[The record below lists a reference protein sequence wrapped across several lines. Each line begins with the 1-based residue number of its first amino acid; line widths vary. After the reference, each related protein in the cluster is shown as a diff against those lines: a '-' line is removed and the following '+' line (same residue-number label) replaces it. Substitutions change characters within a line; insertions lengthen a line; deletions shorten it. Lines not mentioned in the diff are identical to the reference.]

1 MIVVLSVVGVL
12 GAAGAAMA
20 VNSELLATAV
30 DRPIGQAAEV
40 LAASPATA
48 PSASVT
54 AAEPEASV
62 GPDER
67 LPTLSLPTDPTS
79 TPTPAATPAPSDDAD
94 DDADDGSEGPHDH
107 GDDDPT
113 EADD

>member
-12 GAAGAAMA
+12 GAAGAAVA

-30 DRPIGQAAEV
+30 DRPIGHAAEV
-40 LAASPATA
+40 LAASPTTA
-48 PSASVT
+48 PTASVT
-54 AAEPEASV
+54 AAEPEASA
-62 GPDER
+62 GPDEL

-79 TPTPAATPAPSDDAD
+79 TPTPTATPAPEDGAD
-94 DDADDGSEGPHDH
+94 DGADDGSEGPDDH
-107 GDDDPT
+107 GDDDPP